1 MGAAER
7 FVTAEKC
14 AGYCGLVSRVHSS
27 GGLTRQ
33 GCNAS
38 LKWAFV
44 GAAEAIVSHQKTMSH
59 RHVVG
64 LYQRVKRDKKDRHG
78 KAMVAVA
85 RHLADAVARFLRT
98 RPWQRGQGLHPSRG
112 TRAPESSPCGAVVVV
127 TTPSEKKLLPDVRAD
142 R

>member
-64 LYQRVKRDKKDRHG
+64 LYQRVKR
-78 KAMVAVA
+78 
-85 RHLADAVARFLRT
+85 
-98 RPWQRGQGLHPSRG
+98 G
-112 TRAPESSPCGAVVVV
+112 TRKTGMGRRWWRWRD
-127 TTPSEKKLLPDVRAD
+127 TWRTL
-142 R
+142 